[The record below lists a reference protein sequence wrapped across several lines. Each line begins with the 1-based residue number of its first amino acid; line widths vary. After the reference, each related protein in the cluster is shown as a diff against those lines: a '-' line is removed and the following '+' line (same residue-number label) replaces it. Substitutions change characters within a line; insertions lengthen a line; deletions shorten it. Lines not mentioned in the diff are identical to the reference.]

1 MEEYTLKLYS
11 FSAAYF
17 LAHLF
22 NILRTSGAIYGVSG
36 GMLMDTPG
44 VLIFQKQ
51 VTLVT
56 KFGDILLHFT
66 KWQETQDQMRW
77 LKMGG
82 QTIWPS
88 IGTASKVATVV
99 CKTITGLVGGWVI
112 TDSFLWIFNIVKYCQ
127 TLLTCLLVG
136 LSWDK
141 QCGHSAGP

>member
-1 MEEYTLKLYS
+1 MEEYTLKFYS

-44 VLIFQKQ
+44 VLIIQKQ

-66 KWQETQDQMRW
+66 CKIVPITQFAD
-77 LKMGG
+77 
-82 QTIWPS
+82 
-88 IGTASKVATVV
+88 
-99 CKTITGLVGGWVI
+99 
-112 TDSFLWIFNIVKYCQ
+112 
-127 TLLTCLLVG
+127 
-136 LSWDK
+136 
-141 QCGHSAGP
+141 